1 MINLSSINVI
11 WNGRPV
17 GRLALNPRQL
27 CVFEYSPEFIS
38 DGVSISP
45 FDLPLRPG
53 VFTAR
58 PTPFD
63 GGFGV
68 FDDSLPDG
76 WGQLILDRHLQSQ
89 GINPRELNLLD
100 RLALVGS
107 QGRGALEFIP
117 DRSSNSILALDDYE
131 FLAREARKILSD
143 EEYQGRGIEEFQLRG
158 GSPGG
163 ARPKIFTR
171 FDGKEWLVKF
181 PARHDGDRIGATEYK
196 YSLLAKRC
204 GIEMPETR
212 LIENKYFAVERFDRS
227 GDKKLHVV
235 SAAGLLNADYRLPSI
250 DYMHLFKLCSM
261 LTHDQAD
268 IDRLYRLMTFNYLIG
283 NKDDHAKNFAF
294 IYRDDAWHLAPA
306 FDLLPS
312 EGMNGY
318 HTTSFNDNIRPDKTT
333 LLAIADKVGIGTQKA
348 KIIIQQIEE
357 RLG

>member
-1 MINLSSINVI
+1 MTNLSSINVI

-117 DRSSNSILALDDYE
+117 DRSSNSILALADYE
-131 FLAREARKILSD
+131 FLAREARKILSS

-171 FDGKEWLVKF
+171 FEGKEWLVKF
-181 PARHDGDRIGATEYK
+181 PARHDGDRIGATEYQ

-261 LTHDQAD
+261 LTHDQED
-268 IDRLYRLMTFNYLIG
+268 IVRLYRLMTFNYLIG

-357 RLG
+357 LLG